1 MDFMIANDWGDLE
14 YIAHEL
20 FRGDPIPYQDHGKS
34 GNWDRFLTM
43 LTVCYI

>member
-20 FRGDPIPYQDHGKS
+20 FRGEPIPYQHGKS